1 MVRRELRYDAIA
13 GSFVMEQREEDRI
26 TDNYE
31 DDMRAQWIEAE
42 GKRMRADERRHVVDV
57 AAGFVLGVVLI
68 GLVCVV
74 LSGAIR

>member
-1 MVRRELRYDAIA
+1 MVRRLRFDAVV
-13 GSFVMEQREEDRI
+13 GYFVMEQIEEDRI

-31 DDMRAQWIEAE
+31 DDMRAEWLEAE
-42 GKRMRADERRHVVDV
+42 GKRIRDEQRRHVVDV

-74 LSGAIR
+74 LSGVLR